1 MEQKKNKDE
10 GIKKYTR
17 RKKKNKDTRD
27 FPSGP
32 VAKTLCSGAH
42 SLVRELSPTCHN

>member
-10 GIKKYTR
+10 GIKKDT
-17 RKKKNKDTRD
+17 RKKKKKDTRD

-32 VAKTLCSGAH
+32 GAKTLRSGAH
-42 SLVRELSPTCHN
+42 SLVREPSPTCHN